1 MTYGYY
7 IGTNIVDGENM
18 KAETSKL
25 MWRVVAGL
33 LAVFSMVLVIM
44 RLFGYSLGGEEMASD
59 SVMGLLRL
67 LFPLAV
73 AVMSGYI
80 AVKGRI
86 PFTAM

>member
-1 MTYGYY
+1 
-7 IGTNIVDGENM
+7 M

-25 MWRVVAGL
+25 MWRLVAGL

-44 RLFGYSLGGEEMASD
+44 RLFGYSLGGEEVASD

>member
-1 MTYGYY
+1 MTIHY
-7 IGTNIVDGENM
+7 M

-44 RLFGYSLGGEEMASD
+44 RLLGYSLAGEEVASG
-59 SVMGLLRL
+59 SIMELLRL
-67 LFPLAV
+67 LFPLVV
-73 AVMSGYI
+73 AVISGYI
-80 AVKGRI
+80 AVRGKI

>member
-1 MTYGYY
+1 
-7 IGTNIVDGENM
+7 M

-33 LAVFSMVLVIM
+33 LAVFSMALVIM
-44 RLFGYSLGGEEMASD
+44 RLFDYSLSEDEVASD
-59 SVMGLLRL
+59 SVMELLRL

-73 AVMSGYI
+73 AVISGYI
-80 AVKGRI
+80 AVRGKI

>member
-1 MTYGYY
+1 
-7 IGTNIVDGENM
+7 M

-25 MWRVVAGL
+25 MWRLVAGL
-33 LAVFSMVLVIM
+33 LAVFSMVLVII
-44 RLFGYSLGGEEMASD
+44 RLFGYSLSGEEVASD

-73 AVMSGYI
+73 AVISGYI

>member
-1 MTYGYY
+1 MAKY
-7 IGTNIVDGENM
+7 M

-33 LAVFSMVLVIM
+33 LAVFSMVLVTM
-44 RLFGYSLGGEEMASD
+44 RLFGYSLSGDEVASD
-59 SVMGLLRL
+59 SVMELLRL

-73 AVMSGYI
+73 AVISGYI
-80 AVKGRI
+80 AVRGKI

>member
-1 MTYGYY
+1 
-7 IGTNIVDGENM
+7 M

-25 MWRVVAGL
+25 MWRLVAGL

-44 RLFGYSLGGEEMASD
+44 RLFGYALTGEEVASE
-59 SVMGLLRL
+59 SVMELLRL

-73 AVMSGYI
+73 ALISGYI
-80 AVKGRI
+80 AVRGKI